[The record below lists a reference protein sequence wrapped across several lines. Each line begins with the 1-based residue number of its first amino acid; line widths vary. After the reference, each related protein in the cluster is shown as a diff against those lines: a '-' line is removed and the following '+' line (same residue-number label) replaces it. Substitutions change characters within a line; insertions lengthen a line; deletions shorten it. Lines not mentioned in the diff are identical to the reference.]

1 MKADF
6 SEGLLEPSIFY
17 ETIEPNDIRCGVLGD
32 EWLLS
37 AISMLAERPA
47 LIERLF
53 ITKEITATGI
63 YRVKI
68 CKNGEW

>member
-17 ETIEPNDIRCGVLGD
+17 DTIEPNDIRVGVLGN
-32 EWLLS
+32 EWFLS
-37 AISMLAERPA
+37 SLATLAERPA

-53 ITKEITATGI
+53 LTKE
-63 YRVKI
+63 V
-68 CKNGEW
+68 NL